1 MLKAWKL
8 SSRNVPDWFFHR
20 SRFKWLHHVF
30 SHCFRLKPLHH
41 VSTTWLEL
49 CWTLFLFRKFSPT
62 NRCIM
67 WAWVGITLN
76 AFVIL
81 ENFPLQFPPQIVAS
95 CEHRV
100 GGWPPAQ
107 SWSQMTRWRN
117 RRGGR
122 LFVFSDSTGIR
133 DTKNTWSQ
141 TTRKQLRGGLRQQI
155 KLIFPFKG
163 NKTKISSFGHKQL
176 SGNLS

>member
-1 MLKAWKL
+1 MALKQREGSQINFRQKYI
-8 SSRNVPDWFFHR
+8 SKNFHVE
-20 SRFKWLHHVF
+20 SLKVIFPECSGLIFPSFPLQMVASCFLKISPYNFLHK
-30 SHCFRLKPLHH
+30 SLHH
-41 VSTTWLEL
+41 VSTT
-49 CWTLFLFRKFSPT
+49 C
-62 NRCIM
+62 
-67 WAWVGITLN
+67 
-76 AFVIL
+76 
-81 ENFPLQFPPQIVAS
+81 
-95 CEHRV
+95 V

-107 SWSQMTRWRN
+107 SWSQMTRRWN

>member
-1 MLKAWKL
+1 MALKQREGSQINFRQKYI
-8 SSRNVPDWFFHR
+8 SKNVHVESLKVIFPECSGLIFPSFPLQMVASCFFPT
-20 SRFKWLHHVF
+20 VF
-30 SHCFRLKPLHH
+30 GS
-41 VSTTWLEL
+41 
-49 CWTLFLFRKFSPT
+49 

-67 WAWVGITLN
+67 WAPRGWN
-76 AFVIL
+76 YAERYFY
-81 ENFPLQFPPQIVAS
+81 FASSPQQIVAS

-107 SWSQMTRWRN
+107 SWSQMTRRWN

-133 DTKNTWSQ
+133 DRKNTWSQ
-141 TTRKQLRGGLRQQI
+141 TTRKQLRGGLMQQI